1 MSHEQ
6 RDPLDAALSKLPRSV
21 TPQRDL
27 WPSIRAQLEAEPQ
40 QQAPARRGFAPRWYQ
55 LAAGVLLVVAS
66 SLTTFVLM
74 REAPQSVP
82 ATTVQTEPLRPEV
95 IAMPASFGRYQLGED
110 YSKAREQLD
119 LAFEQRLALL
129 PPAARE
135 KVERNLADIRS
146 AAREIADT
154 LAQHPTD
161 PLLQELLMSTY
172 QSELQLL
179 ADVTQMAPAPAPRV
193 QL

>member
-1 MSHEQ
+1 MNSHHP
-6 RDPLDAALSKLPRSV
+6 DPLDEALSKLPK
-21 TPQRDL
+21 TLATERDL
-27 WPSIRAQLEAEPQ
+27 WPSIQAQIEAERKQ
-40 QQAPARRGFAPRWYQ
+40 EAPRRFTSRWYQ
-55 LAAGVLLVVAS
+55 LAAGALLVLAS
-66 SLTTFVLM
+66 SLTTFVIM
-74 REAPQSVP
+74 RDAPEKAPTV
-82 ATTVQTEPLRPEV
+82 ATTDPLRPEV
-95 IAMPASFGRYQLGED
+95 IAMPASFAGYGLGED
-110 YSKAREQLD
+110 YSKARAQLD

-154 LAQHPTD
+154 LAEHPTD
-161 PLLQELLMSTY
+161 PLLHELLMSTY

-179 ADVTQMAPAPAPRV
+179 ADVTHMTPVPATRI